1 MISPLETAGRS
12 ASLPSAKEM
21 LLKPRATLH
30 VLALTPFYPRAGDDA
45 SGCFVA
51 EPLAEIA
58 KLGIRT
64 SVFAVQPFYR
74 GRVHGNASAP
84 PARWTRFAALPS
96 GLGLPTSG
104 RLLFATIRRRVRKL
118 QANSSFQLIHAH
130 GALPCGHA
138 AMLLSR
144 RLGVPFVVTV
154 HGLDAFSTNQV
165 QGALGKWCRRISR
178 EVYRS
183 ARRVICISE
192 RVREQVLEGMSEA
205 STTVIYNGADPQRFR
220 PADAPSSPAV
230 ILSVGNLIPIK
241 GHELL
246 LRAIAALPQRS
257 EVFCEIIGEGAERS
271 RLEAL
276 AYELNLHANIRFLGR
291 QNRAQVAEAMRRC
304 TLFALPSRYEGLGCA
319 YLEAMLAA
327 KPVIACQGQ
336 GIEEII
342 QDGFNGRLLEPN
354 DLSGLTETIS
364 SLLRS
369 PQLRT
374 RLGDAARAT
383 ILSRFTLAHQ
393 AQHFAELYQE
403 CMA

>member
-1 MISPLETAGRS
+1 MISPLETGGGG
-12 ASLPSAKEM
+12 ASLPLANET
-21 LLKPRATLH
+21 LLEPRAHVH
-30 VLALTPFYPRAGDDA
+30 VLTLTPFYPREGDDA
-45 SGCFVA
+45 NGCFVA
-51 EPLAEIA
+51 EPLAELS
-58 KLGIRT
+58 KLGIRN

-84 PARWTRFAALPS
+84 AARWTRFAALPS

-104 RLLFATIRRRVRKL
+104 RLLFAAIRQRVRAL
-118 QANSSFQLIHAH
+118 QADSSIELIHAH

-165 QGALGKWCRRISR
+165 KGALGKWCRGISQ

-183 ARRVICISE
+183 AGRVICISE
-192 RVREQVLEGMSEA
+192 RVREQVLEGMPDA

-220 PADAPSSPAV
+220 PADGPSSSAV

-246 LRAIAALPQRS
+246 LRAIAALPERS
-257 EVFCEIIGEGAERS
+257 EIFCELIGDGPERS

-276 AYELNLHANIRFLGR
+276 GCELNLHANIRFLGR
-291 QNRAQVAEAMRRC
+291 QNRTQVAEAMRRC

-327 KPVIACQGQ
+327 KPVIACRGQ
-336 GIEEII
+336 GIEEIV
-342 QDGFNGRLLEPN
+342 QDGLNGRLIEPN
-354 DLSGLTETIS
+354 DLPGLTETLS
-364 SLLRS
+364 LLLRS

-374 RLGDAARAT
+374 RLGDAARTT
-383 ILSRFTLAHQ
+383 ILQRFTLAHQ
-393 AQHFAELYQE
+393 AQYLAELYRE
-403 CMA
+403 CTA